1 MKNVVLIKECFDV
14 IKYLVKFVAKE
25 SYADDLLNGKLF
37 MHCAKYYHDLE
48 KKNGPGQGDIREGSI
63 IPNVAMYRNIYLPI
77 FCMYMIKDEDIRDG
91 QVIIDKR
98 VIQDFKCQQGYMVI
112 IPFEYFKRVLL
123 PTVDTGGYQIVGDEV
138 MYGVPQKEVI
148 DRMFTNKDA
157 LNLLVKNPFF
167 RYQREYRLIVF
178 KNLYRDN
185 FSESLQE
192 ERTLTCCFTKPK
204 VDIVKKKPISF
215 LRESNE
221 GLVLDIL
228 DVLNENKDTLNT
240 QI

>member
-1 MKNVVLIKECFDV
+1 M

-63 IPNVAMYRNIYLPI
+63 IPNVAVYRNIYFPI

-98 VIQDFKCQQGYMVI
+98 VIQD
-112 IPFEYFKRVLL
+112 FEYFKRVLL

-148 DRMFTNKDA
+148 DSMFTNKDA

-185 FSESLQE
+185 FPESLQE
-192 ERTLTCCFTKPK
+192 ERTLTCCSTKPK
-204 VDIVKKKPISF
+204 VELVKKKPISF